1 VSMVRKILLYFE
13 FAALM
18 LIQIAVLASSVI
30 ALVPAFAQSGP
41 KPAPNNTD
49 IVQDFMAT
57 LPPSDNMPPSTVEQN
72 FGHDQAEL
80 TAYRDETSTYYN
92 SQISSHPEWVSASR
106 FYASKKRDDKK
117 LASRLAAAVAAFGQE
132 CAAKGGRVELAE
144 TAIFTQTRSRLHLLR
159 STDTLHIC
167 MRTPYQSLGAFASR
181 ASFVSWPIRSVWLT
195 LRPVSVTTQ
204 AILDKEA
211 ADRVAT
217 ENRRQVTRDNE
228 RSAVERWRRTIK
240 AGTETSCGP
249 VLRVNAEM
257 VELVYYQT
265 REPKWYRRSELW
277 PERLNSDGLITCR

>member
-1 VSMVRKILLYFE
+1 MIVPYIFAEEILITNAEIVELTSI
-13 FAALM
+13 FA
-18 LIQIAVLASSVI
+18 QHLAS
-30 ALVPAFAQSGP
+30 
-41 KPAPNNTD
+41 NNPD
-49 IVQDFMAT
+49 QILDFMAA
-57 LPPSDNMPPSTVEQN
+57 LPPSDNLPPSTAAED

-80 TAYRDETSTYYN
+80 TTYRDETSTYYN
-92 SQISSHPEWVSASR
+92 SRISSHSEWVSSSR
-106 FYASKKRDDKK
+106 FYASKRRGDKK

-159 STDTLHIC
+159 STDALHLC

-181 ASFVSWPIRSVWLT
+181 ASYVSWPIRSVWLT
-195 LRPVSVTTQ
+195 LRPEAITTQ

-211 ADRVAT
+211 TDRTAN
-217 ENRRQVTRDNE
+217 ENRRQQARENE
-228 RSAVERWRRTIK
+228 RSAVEHWRRAIK